1 MVFAICREHS
11 VERTHRN
18 AIVNVVGIKPDF
30 WNTLGRL
37 SIAGPVSEF
46 TAIDILPNIPIVP
59 LSKLIL
65 FRLVTFVP
73 KGEIRIYEYM
83 IFNCKKLKGN
93 MCDPKL

>member
-1 MVFAICREHS
+1 MVFAIWKEQS

-46 TAIDILPNIPIVP
+46 TAMDILPNIPIVP

-65 FRLVTFVP
+65 FRLVTVTYVP
-73 KGEIRIYEYM
+73 KGEIRIYESM
-83 IFNCKKLKGN
+83 IFDCKKIKGN
-93 MCDPKL
+93 ICV